1 MVLNGSSVV
10 AGVALLD
17 TTAALQQYKV
27 NDMNKKIILAG
38 ALCALAAQGAYA
50 GKVNDPIVQQVVVA
64 ETTSSSSS
72 GGLAFTLLLF
82 LIIANVS
89 AGASGGSVSVP
100 APIL

>member
-1 MVLNGSSVV
+1 MVFNGGGVV

-27 NDMNKKIILAG
+27 NDMNKKILLAG

-50 GKVNDPIVQQVVVA
+50 GELKPIVQQVVVA
-64 ETTSSSSS
+64 ETTSSSA
-72 GGLAFTLLLF
+72 GGWAIILLLL

>member
-1 MVLNGSSVV
+1 MVFNGSSVV
-10 AGVALLD
+10 AGVALMD

-38 ALCALAAQGAYA
+38 ALCAIAAQGAYA
-50 GKVNDPIVQQVVVA
+50 GRVDEPIVQQVVVA

-82 LIIANVS
+82 LIIANVF
-89 AGASGGSVSVP
+89 AGASGGSVAVP